1 MLFVNVISTPKPPTA
16 ATPSNVIRGPGLL
29 LHASAVNV
37 AFTLTGIGML
47 VLLMWGRDD
56 AEVANEAGATGA
68 FGDPS
73 LHAPARRNTPSATTH
88 VGPRWRVRKLLGRM
102 LTSPVLV

>member
-29 LHASAVNV
+29 LHCSAVKV

-47 VLLMWGRDD
+47 VLLMWGSDEDD
-56 AEVANEAGATGA
+56 AANEAGASGA
-68 FGDPS
+68 FDDPS
-73 LHAPARRNTPSATTH
+73 LHAPARRNAPTSAAAFRNPLVH
-88 VGPRWRVRKLLGRM
+88 MLG
-102 LTSPVLV
+102 SSH